1 MYHMGFETKE
11 NKILIQVKIKPKDMQ
26 HVTTSGYAKMKVW
39 IFFQFWVVWREK

>member
-11 NKILIQVKIKPKDMQ
+11 NKILIKVKIKPKYMQ
-26 HVTTSGYAKMKVW
+26 HVTTSGNAKLKVW

>member
-1 MYHMGFETKE
+1 MGFEIQE
-11 NKILIQVKIKPKDMQ
+11 NKILIKVKIKPKYMQ